1 MPQEDV
7 MKQTGAPLLS
17 VRNLTIEFGRHQ
29 RLRAV
34 NGVSFDVS
42 AGETLAI
49 VGESGSGK
57 TVSAMSILGL
67 TPGHIVDG
75 SIVFEGRDLV
85 HLPAAEMR
93 LIRGGRIGIVFQDP
107 MSSLNPVQT
116 IFQQISEMIAIHRP
130 DKSTAEIRSNVI
142 DLLKAVGIPDAE
154 NCIRRYPHEYSGG
167 MRQRAMIA
175 IAMANSPRLLIADE
189 PTTALDVT
197 IQAQVLRVLK
207 EMQQAVG
214 AGMILISHD
223 LALVSQVSDRV
234 AVMYAG
240 RIVETADTASI
251 FRSPRHP
258 YTRSLLA
265 SLPDVGAGRRP
276 IRAIPGQAPSLA
288 KLPLGCAFH
297 PRCSEAQDR
306 PCCRETRPELNTLT
320 DGAGADHRVA
330 CHLTGNG
337 DTGHWKKTD
346 DAAGAGRL
354 SPMTDVPAGVKGS
367 PDRLHVEHLSV
378 SYISSGGFWRA
389 RNEFKAVDDVTL
401 MLRSGETLALVGETG
416 SGKSTTARAI
426 MGLLKPTSGR
436 VLLDGR
442 DIAALSRKQLRPIR
456 QSIQMVFQDAY
467 ASLNPR
473 MTAAAIISEPI
484 RLNGLLSGLE
494 LQDRVADL
502 MRRVGLRPEHATRL
516 PHEFSGGQRQ
526 RIAIARALS
535 LNPEVLILDEPTSAL
550 DVSIQAQVI
559 NLLSALQRDLGL
571 SYLFISHDL
580 GLVRQFAH
588 RVAVMCQG
596 RIVEEGS
603 SFDVFGHPRHA
614 YTKELIA
621 AAPRVVL
628 HHRQDEMQPA

>member
-1 MPQEDV
+1 MSQDP
-7 MKQTGAPLLS
+7 KPLLS
-17 VRNLTIEFGRHQ
+17 VRDLAVEFGRQQ

-67 TPGHIVDG
+67 TTGDIVGG
-75 SIVFEGRDLV
+75 SICFEGEDLV
-85 HLPAAEMR
+85 RASPAEMR
-93 LIRGGRIGIVFQDP
+93 QVRGGRIGIVFQDP

-130 DKSTAEIRSNVI
+130 DKPAAEIRSDVI
-142 DLLKAVGIPDAE
+142 SLLTAVGIPQPE
-154 NCIRRYPHEYSGG
+154 NCDRRYPHEYSGG
-167 MRQRAMIA
+167 MRQRVMIA

-197 IQAQVLRVLK
+197 IQAQVLKVLK
-207 EMQQAVG
+207 QMQQAVG

-251 FRSPRHP
+251 FRSPKHP
-258 YTRSLLA
+258 YTKSLLA
-265 SLPDVGAGRRP
+265 SLPDVGAGRRRM
-276 IRAIPGQAPSLA
+276 RAIPGQAPSLA
-288 KLPLGCAFH
+288 GMPPGCAFH
-297 PRCSEAQDR
+297 PRCAETADELG
-306 PCCRETRPELNTLT
+306 CRETAPELVAPA
-320 DGAGADHRVA
+320 DDAGAVHLVA
-330 CHLTGNG
+330 CHLANA
-337 DTGHWKKTD
+337 GHPSAQPGQPSGTQRSEPASD
-346 DAAGAGRL
+346 D
-354 SPMTDVPAGVKGS
+354 PAGPGDG
-367 PDRLHVEHLSV
+367 PDRLRVEHLDV
-378 SYISSGGFWRA
+378 SYYRGGGGLWGR
-389 RNEFKAVDDVTL
+389 RSEFKAVADVNL
-401 MLRSGETLALVGETG
+401 VLRNGETLALVGESG

-426 MGLLKPTSGR
+426 MGLLKPTAGR

-442 DIAALSRKQLRPIR
+442 DIATFSRKQLRPIR
-456 QSIQMVFQDAY
+456 RSIQMVFQDPY

-484 RLNGLLSGLE
+484 RINGLLGGRE
-494 LQDRVADL
+494 LDARVADL
-502 MRRVGLRPEHATRL
+502 MRRVGLRPEHATRH

-535 LNPEVLILDEPTSAL
+535 LNPGVLVLDEPTSAL

-559 NLLSALQRDLGL
+559 NLLDGLQRELGL

-580 GLVRQFAH
+580 ALVRQFAH
-588 RVAVMCQG
+588 RVAVMCKG
-596 RIVEEGS
+596 RIVEEGQIAEV
-603 SFDVFGHPRHA
+603 FDNPRHA

-621 AAPRVVL
+621 AAPRVAL
-628 HHRQDEMQPA
+628 NRTRDEMQPV